1 MSNATTIQV
10 ASLLSKYSKCGW
22 NYSQFAAVYLYSV
35 AWAIFKLHFCKHAPY
50 RGAHLTGAKFRKCS
64 IHFEKFCT
72 LLHVCGIKTT
82 FIISCGVPLKLRSSL
97 WLLKHVTVTDNGY
110 MSEMSVEWNAMQF
123 LVLSTGVCRFFS
135 DYFWS

>member
-1 MSNATTIQV
+1 MSNAKTIQV

-82 FIISCGVPLKLRSSL
+82 FIISFGVPLKLHSRL

-110 MSEMSVEWNAMQF
+110 MFEMSVEWNAMQF
-123 LVLSTGVCRFFS
+123 LVLSTEVWRFFW
-135 DYFWS
+135 DYFWR